1 MATKQD
7 VATYLATHIH
17 RSGKTHKEIADEVGL
32 ENPNVVSMLK
42 TGRTKIPLLRVP
54 ALAKAIDVEPKELLA
69 LCLEAYMPELHTV
82 IRETMARSW

>member
-1 MATKQD
+1 MTTKQD
-7 VATYLATHIH
+7 VAAYLATHIH
-17 RSGKTHKEIADEVGL
+17 RSGRTHKEIADEVGF

-69 LCLEAYMPELHTV
+69 LCLRVYMPELHQV
-82 IRETMARSW
+82 IAETMKPGW